1 MNKTAKS
8 WRPQAGNRTF
18 RAYKVE
24 LDPGKGQVSDF
35 MRYADVAR
43 WTWNYAVARH
53 KEICQWNRL
62 PTVHMKYPNGQALHK
77 EIVRLKHT
85 THPWLASVSKCV
97 PQEALR
103 DFDQAIRRMLDS
115 RFGHPK
121 FKSKKWAK
129 RSFTL
134 TYIDPNHPQ
143 IHVEERRIKL
153 PTLGWI
159 RLKEHGYIPTAG
171 ARTINATVSETAG
184 RWFVSVQVADRVRP
198 RPLPRDPEIFGVDVG
213 VMRGNLL
220 VVSNAEGDKVRV
232 FTSPRA
238 LRTNERRLKRLQRS
252 VSRKQKGSSNRGRA
266 VRRLERLHFRIAN
279 VRKDALHKAT
289 TQLAKNKS
297 IFVVENLAV
306 RAMMGN
312 HRLAKSLADASISE
326 AVRQLR
332 YKGTWY
338 GSGVIEANRSY
349 PSSQLCSGCGKK
361 HPQMRALDLRVLRCQ
376 CGLVLGRDLNAARN
390 LARWPTVSRTLET
403 PVRAE
408 RLQAVE
414 SPLVIGDEAGKN
426 LPTRGRL
433 L

>member
-1 MNKTAKS
+1 MNKAEKS
-8 WRPQAGNRTF
+8 WMPQAGNRTF

-53 KEICQWNRL
+53 REIREWNQL

-85 THPWLASVSKCV
+85 TNPWLVSVSKCV

-121 FKSKKWAK
+121 FKSKRWAK

-134 TYIDPNHPQ
+134 TYIDPSQPQ

-159 RLKEHGYIPTAG
+159 RLKEHGYIPTEG

-184 RWFVSVQVADRVRP
+184 RWFVSVQVADSVKP
-198 RPLPRDPEIFGVDVG
+198 VPLPEDPEIFGVDVG
-213 VMRGNLL
+213 VMKDNLL
-220 VVSNAEGDKVRV
+220 VVSNASGTKVRV
-232 FTSPRA
+232 FSSPRA
-238 LRTNERRLKRLQRS
+238 LRTNERRLRHLQRS
-252 VSRKQKGSSNRGRA
+252 LSRKQEGSLNRGRA
-266 VRRLERLHFRIAN
+266 VRRLERLHLRVTN

-289 TQLAKNKS
+289 TQLAKTKA
-297 IFVVENLAV
+297 IYVVENLAV
-306 RAMMGN
+306 RGMMGN
-312 HRLAKSLADASISE
+312 HRLAKSLADASLSE

-332 YKGTWY
+332 YKGGWY
-338 GSGVIEANRSY
+338 GSGVVMASRSY
-349 PSSQLCSGCGKK
+349 PSSQLCSGCGNK
-361 HPQMRALDLRVLRCQ
+361 HPEMSALGLRVLRCQ
-376 CGLVLGRDLNAARN
+376 CGMVLGRDLNAARN

-414 SPLVIGDEAGKN
+414 RPLVIGDEAGKN
-426 LPTRGRL
+426 LLTRGRFL
-433 L
+433 